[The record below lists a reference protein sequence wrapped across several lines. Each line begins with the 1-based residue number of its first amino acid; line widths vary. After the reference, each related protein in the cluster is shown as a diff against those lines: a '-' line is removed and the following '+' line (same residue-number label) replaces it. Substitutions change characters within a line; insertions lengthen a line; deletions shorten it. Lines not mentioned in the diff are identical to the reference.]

1 MYAGLLKNL
10 QLRCNE
16 FIKWDVYFSSK
27 PRSRRGEKREKKDDF
42 NDDEDG
48 GKVCN

>member
-1 MYAGLLKNL
+1 M
-10 QLRCNE
+10 
-16 FIKWDVYFSSK
+16 VYFSSK